1 MAEGQ
6 KNMKNLGIKECFFYD
21 EMMVCS
27 EELTMA
33 IDVSV
38 FLNKIPY

>member
-1 MAEGQ
+1 MAAGQ
-6 KNMKNLGIKECFFYD
+6 KKIKNIGIKECFFYD

-33 IDVSV
+33 KDVPV